1 MILDLL
7 TPSGI
12 NSKIIAALFHCQS
25 CRPRRIS
32 IDARRH
38 PPAEPGA
45 HDAIDVLANE
55 LAGIG
60 PRHPVHHEV
69 VVASVLVSDRSYHS
83 QLHGFGIKGAA
94 SAGAADPPAAT
105 STGVPGD
112 ALRPIRR
119 APWKLRANRSRE
131 IRHKVLVLD
140 SAPFGLALA
149 APFPRRTV
157 DQAFLLGL

>member
-1 MILDLL
+1 
-7 TPSGI
+7 
-12 NSKIIAALFHCQS
+12 
-25 CRPRRIS
+25 
-32 IDARRH
+32 
-38 PPAEPGA
+38 
-45 HDAIDVLANE
+45 
-55 LAGIG
+55 
-60 PRHPVHHEV
+60 
-69 VVASVLVSDRSYHS
+69 VSDRSYHS

-105 STGVPGD
+105 STGGPGD